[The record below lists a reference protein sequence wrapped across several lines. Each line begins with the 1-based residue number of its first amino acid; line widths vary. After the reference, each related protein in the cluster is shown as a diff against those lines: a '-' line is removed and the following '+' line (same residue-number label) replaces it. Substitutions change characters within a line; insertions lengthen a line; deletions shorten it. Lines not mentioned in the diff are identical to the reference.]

1 MKFSEIKQNL
11 PLDHISELKI
21 MKKYELNG
29 TLLMPGSML
38 KTISICIHRQT
49 SAAKRKTS
57 SKRHC
62 ISAFPLES
70 IKYDD

>member
-21 MKKYELNG
+21 MKKYELNR
-29 TLLMPGSML
+29 TLLMPGSTLTM
-38 KTISICIHRQT
+38 ISICVHRQT

-57 SKRHC
+57 SGMASLRS
-62 ISAFPLES
+62 IRES